1 LARHAAE
8 WAIADFMLP
17 TGNGMGI
24 PVYARAQL
32 PFVRGIV
39 MTTFGSEAT
48 RQPLRALDGSGF
60 LSRSFNSQA
69 LLALLRGKASTDGH
83 A

>member
-8 WAIADFMLP
+8 WAITDVMLP
-17 TGNGMGI
+17 TGDGMGI
-24 PVYARAQL
+24 PAYARAQL
-32 PFVRGIV
+32 PFAWVIV

-48 RQPLRALDGSGF
+48 RQPVRALGGCGF
-60 LSRSFNSQA
+60 LSKLFKIQA
-69 LLALLRGKASTDGH
+69 LLALLRGKASPDGH